1 MSIMGTRVVRTED
14 PAFLTRGGTYTA
26 DLALPGA
33 LHLTLVRSPVAHARI
48 ASVDVEEARSAPGVV
63 DVVTGADVD
72 LGPVK
77 MGPVG
82 HDAMVRPFLATD
94 RVRFVGEPVAAVLT
108 EQAYEGPDAAELVV
122 VDYDPLPAVVDM
134 RAAARDEVLLFDEAG
149 TNTVVG
155 FGLEKPFDE
164 HLFDGCDA
172 VVTAEIV
179 NQRLAAA
186 PLETRAAAAQWGD
199 DGRLTLWCSTQNAQA
214 TRDEVAGWLGI
225 EPGRLRVITPDV
237 GGGFGAKIG
246 ADPEFALVG
255 WLAKR
260 TGRAVRWSESRSENM
275 TGMLQGRAQRQTV
288 TIGGTR
294 DGRVLAY
301 RLDILADAGAY
312 PRLGAFL
319 PYFTSSM
326 APAVYDIARVESRAR
341 VVATTTTSIGAY
353 RGAGRPEAT
362 AAIERAMDLFATE
375 IAADPAEVRKRNL
388 IPPDAFP
395 FRTKGGVTYDS
406 GEYAKALDRVLDA
419 AGYAE
424 LRAEQA
430 ARRERG
436 DAVQLGIGLATFV
449 EITGGGAFAE
459 DASVEVHPDGTV
471 TVLTGTSP
479 HGQGHATAW
488 AMLASEHLG
497 VPIEMITV
505 RHGDTD
511 LVPARRGHDGL
522 AQPPD
527 RRRRGGPGRG
537 RAGRA
542 GQAARGGRAGGR
554 GRRPR
559 GGAGRGPRARH
570 GRLGRARPARRDR
583 AAADGGHLRLR
594 RTHVPLRCAPGRRR
608 GRRRVRQGGRQQDRD
623 RGRRRTGAQ
632 PADRRGSAARRDRP
646 GHRPGA
652 VRRGRVRHRRQPA
665 DRQLRRLRLPVGGRA
680 AQLHPPRHGD
690 PDAPQPAGRE
700 GHRRG
705 GDHRC
710 DAGRPERR
718 GRRRGAPRRAAHRHA
733 RHTPAGVGSDP
744 GRQGESS

>member
-26 DLALPGA
+26 DIALPGA

-48 ASVDVEEARSAPGVV
+48 ASVDVAEARSAPGVV
-63 DVVTGADVD
+63 DVVTGAEVD
-72 LGPVK
+72 LAPVR

-82 HDAMVRPFLATD
+82 DDAMVRPFLATD

-134 RAAARDEVLLFDEAG
+134 RAAARDEVLLFDDAG

-186 PLETRAAAAQWGD
+186 PLETRAATAQWGD

-225 EPGRLRVITPDV
+225 EPGRLRVVTPDV

-260 TGRAVRWSESRSENM
+260 TGRAVRWSETRSENM
-275 TGMLQGRAQRQTV
+275 TGMLQGRGQRQTV

-294 DGRVLAY
+294 EGRVLAY

-319 PYFTSSM
+319 PYFTRSM
-326 APAVYDIARVESRAR
+326 APAVYDIPRVESRAR

-395 FRTKGGVTYDS
+395 FSTKGGVTYDS
-406 GEYAKALDRVLDA
+406 GEYAKALDRVLDT

-497 VPIEMITV
+497 VPVEMITV

-511 LVPARRGHDGL
+511 LVPRGAGTMGSRSLQTGGVAVDQAAAELVELAKQRAADVLEAAVDDLEVAEGAVRVRGTGASVALGRLAETEPLRTEATFDSGAPTFPFGAHLAVVEVDVESGKAVVNKIVTVDDAGPVLNPLIAEGQRHGGIAQGIAQALFEEVVFDPDGNPL
-522 AQPPD
+522 TASFADYGFPSAAELPSFTLLD
-527 RRRRGGPGRG
+527 MATPTHLNPLGVKGIGE
-537 RAGRA
+537 AGTIGATPAVQNAVVDAVAHLGVRHIDMPA
-542 GQAARGGRAGGR
+542 TPLRVWEAIQAAR
-554 GRRPR
+554 
-559 GGAGRGPRARH
+559 
-570 GRLGRARPARRDR
+570 
-583 AAADGGHLRLR
+583 
-594 RTHVPLRCAPGRRR
+594 
-608 GRRRVRQGGRQQDRD
+608 
-623 RGRRRTGAQ
+623 
-632 PADRRGSAARRDRP
+632 
-646 GHRPGA
+646 
-652 VRRGRVRHRRQPA
+652 
-665 DRQLRRLRLPVGGRA
+665 
-680 AQLHPPRHGD
+680 
-690 PDAPQPAGRE
+690 
-700 GHRRG
+700 
-705 GDHRC
+705 
-710 DAGRPERR
+710 
-718 GRRRGAPRRAAHRHA
+718 
-733 RHTPAGVGSDP
+733 
-744 GRQGESS
+744 ESS